1 MASPNL
7 CLWLQ
12 SHSSLSLPSPGTS
25 RAPAPCSRRCHDCE
39 RPSVRPSL
47 LCVWLGSCCPHAH
60 VTSTPHSAEAHL
72 PSWSD
77 IRTPPL
83 WDTLSPSAWLSGWVR
98 TWSWISWQH
107 ISLCMSVFLWDFFL
121 PAPADPNSI
130 LLCRDCTCMW
140 FQVSFPMRQLHGRRK
155 NSVNCSWCLVSS
167 TLKQRSYIKCWVFFL
182 SEYLGTKPTQILIVH
197 QISIRFFNV
206 LHLMLSGLKLFARI
220 PHQVQPFIF
229 CFLWFLQ
236 TFVAPLL
243 WEWKRGSKEKA
254 LQYSVEGNWFYAG
267 IGDGRNSAEDRAQRD
282 HFESW
287 ILLGC

>member
-1 MASPNL
+1 MVAPPKL

-12 SHSSLSLPSPGTS
+12 SRSSLSLPSPGTS
-25 RAPAPCSRRCHDCE
+25 TAPAPWVSI
-39 RPSVRPSL
+39 RPCCVRGWVPAVLTFMSPAL
-47 LCVWLGSCCPHAH
+47 PTQLRLIYHPG
-60 VTSTPHSAEAHL
+60 VTSKHHL
-72 PSWSD
+72 SEILWV
-77 IRTPPL
+77 PL
-83 WDTLSPSAWLSGWVR
+83 HD
-98 TWSWISWQH
+98 
-107 ISLCMSVFLWDFFL
+107 FLVEWEHDLGLADNIYPYVCLYFFGIFFL

-140 FQVSFPMRQLHGRRK
+140 FQVSFPMRRLHGRRK
-155 NSVNCSWCLVSS
+155 NSVNCSWCLMLSM
-167 TLKQRSYIKCWVFFL
+167 LKQRSYIKCWVFFL

-197 QISIRFFNV
+197 QISTRFFNV

-236 TFVAPLL
+236 TFVAHLL

-254 LQYSVEGNWFYAG
+254 LLYSVKGNWFCAG

-287 ILLGC
+287 ICLCC